1 MTAMS
6 TPPDPRQRRYPP
18 ELKQRSV
25 QMVFEVMQASC
36 DRNGAIRRVAH
47 ELDIGVD
54 SLRLWVT
61 QAEYDTGRRTGGLT
75 TQERQRLVALQKE
88 NKELRRANEI
98 LKAFQDFRARAL
110 DPRSEKR

>member
-1 MTAMS
+1 MTAMT

-18 ELKQRSV
+18 ELKQRAV
-25 QMVFEVMQASC
+25 LMVFEVMQASG
-36 DRNGAIRRVAH
+36 DRNGSIRRVAH
-47 ELDIGVD
+47 ELGIGIE

-75 TQERQRLVALQKE
+75 TAERQRLAALEKE

-98 LKAFQDFRARAL
+98 LKAAQTFFGRAL
-110 DPRSEKR
+110 DPQSKKP